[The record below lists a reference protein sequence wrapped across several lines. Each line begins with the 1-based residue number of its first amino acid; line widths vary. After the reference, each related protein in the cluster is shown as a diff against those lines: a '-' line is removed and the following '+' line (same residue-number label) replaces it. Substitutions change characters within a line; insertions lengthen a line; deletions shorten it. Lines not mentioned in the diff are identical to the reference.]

1 LFPTKRPSESGA
13 AGFTLIEAL
22 VALAVVSAGI
32 AAIGSLLFSSSRSD
46 LNAERHIALIAT
58 AQKILTGLPDRNEL
72 ADGQLDGVLNNHQ
85 WRVDVGPFVGAAGE
99 HPGGWEPQRIDLRVR
114 SPSGAVINLDTVRL
128 RRRALE

>member
-1 LFPTKRPSESGA
+1 LFHSTRPNETA

-46 LNAERHIALIAT
+46 LNTERHIALIAT
-58 AQKILTGLPDRNEL
+58 AQKILAGLPERNEL
-72 ADGQLDGVLNNHQ
+72 ADGQLDGVLDNHQ
-85 WRVDVGPFVGAAGE
+85 WRVEAGPFVGASGPPAAA
-99 HPGGWEPQRIDLRVR
+99 WEPQRIVLRVR
-114 SPSGAVINLDTVRL
+114 SPGGGLVNLETVRL

>member
-1 LFPTKRPSESGA
+1 LFPSTRPNETA

-58 AQKILTGLPDRNEL
+58 AQKILAGLPERNEL
-72 ADGQLDGVLNNHQ
+72 SDGQLDGVLDNHQ
-85 WRVDVGPFVGAAGE
+85 WGVEAGPFVGASRPLTAA
-99 HPGGWEPQRIDLRVR
+99 WEPQRIVVHVR
-114 SPSGAVINLDTVRL
+114 SPGGGVVNLETVRL

>member
-1 LFPTKRPSESGA
+1 LFPSTRPNEAA

-22 VALAVVSAGI
+22 LALAVVSAGI

-58 AQKILTGLPDRNEL
+58 AQKILAGLPERNEL
-72 ADGQLDGVLNNHQ
+72 SDGQLDGVLDNHQ
-85 WRVDVGPFVGAAGE
+85 WRVEAGRFVGASSPPAAA
-99 HPGGWEPQRIDLRVR
+99 WEPQRIVVHVR
-114 SPSGAVINLDTVRL
+114 SPGGGVVNLETVRL